1 MTTGTREPPWGPTL
15 GDGTQPGGPTVLR
28 LMLGAQLRRLREL
41 KGMTR
46 QDAGQMIQAS
56 EARISRL
63 ELGRIGHQ
71 AREVADLLT
80 LYGVQNGRER
90 EALLSLARQATT
102 PDWWNRYSDV
112 LPAWFETYI
121 GLEQAASTIRSYQV
135 QCVPGLFQTA
145 DYARA
150 VIRLGYPNA
159 SVDEIDQRVDLRLA
173 RQDILTSAQA
183 PMVWMV
189 VDEVALRRPFGD
201 PSVMR
206 AQLNHLLDL
215 SELPNVTLQTVPFHA
230 GGYAAAGGPF
240 IVLRFADP
248 DVTDIVYLE
257 QLTSALYLD
266 KRPDVDRYLAVMDQ
280 LSVQAEPPDE
290 TPRLLAKLLKAL

>member
-1 MTTGTREPPWGPTL
+1 
-15 GDGTQPGGPTVLR
+15 
-28 LMLGAQLRRLREL
+28 MLGAQLRRLREL
-41 KGMTR
+41 KGMSR
-46 QDAGQMIQAS
+46 QHAGEMIHAS
-56 EARISRL
+56 EAKISRL
-63 ELGRIGHQ
+63 ELGRIGQ
-71 AREVADLLT
+71 QTREVADLLT
-80 LYGVQNGRER
+80 LYGVQNGRQR
-90 EALLSLARQATT
+90 DALLSLARQATT

-135 QCVPGLFQTA
+135 HCVPGLFQTA

-159 SVDEIDQRVDLRLA
+159 SMDEIDQRVDLRLA
-173 RQDILTSAQA
+173 RQDILTSAQG

-201 PSVMR
+201 PSVMQ
-206 AQLNHLLDL
+206 AQLGHLLDL

-248 DVTDIVYLE
+248 DVADIVYLE

-266 KRPDVDRYLAVMDQ
+266 KPVDVDIYAMVIDRISAAAI
-280 LSVQAEPPDE
+280 SAAE
-290 TPRLLAKLLKAL
+290 TRSLLVKLIEEQ

>member
-1 MTTGTREPPWGPTL
+1 
-15 GDGTQPGGPTVLR
+15 
-28 LMLGAQLRRLREL
+28 MLGAQLRRLREL
-41 KGMTR
+41 KGMSR
-46 QDAGQMIQAS
+46 QHAGDMIRAS
-56 EARISRL
+56 EAKISRL
-63 ELGRIGHQ
+63 ELGRIGQ
-71 AREVADLLT
+71 QTREVADLLT
-80 LYGVQNGRER
+80 LYGVQNGRQR
-90 EALLSLARQATT
+90 DALLSLARQATT

-135 QCVPGLFQTA
+135 HCVPGLFQTA

-173 RQDILTSAQA
+173 RQEILTSAQG

-206 AQLNHLLDL
+206 AQLDHLLDL

-248 DVTDIVYLE
+248 DVADIVYLE

-266 KRPDVDRYLAVMDQ
+266 KPVDVDIYAMVIDRISAAAI
-280 LSVQAEPPDE
+280 SAAE
-290 TPRLLAKLLKAL
+290 TRSFLVKLIEEQ